1 MSSQTSDHPTPACPS
16 KEEHV
21 FPGRLIHHT
30 VPTQSTDEQATN
42 DSHRCWTDVWAEHI
56 DNTWFQDQLDT
67 CSRGVLYRA
76 KLPSGWASDVRQQ
89 AIILFARCLERDV
102 TLGFK
107 AERGC
112 REAFLKT
119 IIHRCCLKSLR
130 QFRRTISEKTMT
142 EKSEILL
149 THNPVDSL
157 EERLDLRRSV
167 EQLPEPFRMT
177 ITLVLEGESA
187 QEISDLFQTSRRTVY
202 RRIEHATKI
211 LRARMCDK

>member
-1 MSSQTSDHPTPACPS
+1 
-16 KEEHV
+16 
-21 FPGRLIHHT
+21 
-30 VPTQSTDEQATN
+30 
-42 DSHRCWTDVWAEHI
+42 
-56 DNTWFQDQLDT
+56 
-67 CSRGVLYRA
+67 
-76 KLPSGWASDVRQQ
+76 
-89 AIILFARCLERDV
+89 
-102 TLGFK
+102 
-107 AERGC
+107 
-112 REAFLKT
+112 
-119 IIHRCCLKSLR
+119 
-130 QFRRTISEKTMT
+130 MT

-157 EERLDLRRSV
+157 EECLDLRHSV